1 MHADYT
7 IFLFYFTIGLVILVL
22 ILIFMILVMMV
33 WKRRQSS
40 RHKRISLRFSNWLTE
55 IVLEEFE
62 NNHMFVIPPHIDRLL
77 SKPGSRE
84 VLLQEL
90 ITLKKGLNGSAGQNL
105 MRLYK
110 QLQLDELSVL
120 KLHSQHWHL
129 KVKGMQELAMMD
141 QHQYFNTIRKY
152 LNDPH
157 PYIRMEAQ
165 TALVRYHGFRGLY
178 FLNRMSYPL
187 TEWQQLH
194 LLQLL
199 LNQPAAVAMNIGKLL
214 HSANSSAVQFALR
227 LITEQHDASYYD
239 MVTAC
244 LHHKDDNVK
253 KQAVYCLGELATRQT
268 ASLLITE
275 CMQYSKE
282 IQLTVLHV
290 LKKIGSIAELDL
302 LHKQV
307 LSNDADIRL
316 TCMKAIQ
323 AIKQNKADNTNYYS
337 EEDIFLQTA

>member
-7 IFLFYFTIGLVILVL
+7 IFLFYFTIGLVVLVL
-22 ILIFMILVMMV
+22 ILIFMILVMMA

-40 RHKRISLRFSNWLTE
+40 RHKRISLRFSIWLTE

-62 NNHMFVIPPHIDRLL
+62 NNHMFVIPHHIDRLL
-77 SKPGSRE
+77 SKPGTRE
-84 VLLQEL
+84 VLLEEL
-90 ITLKKGLNGSAGQNL
+90 ITLKKSLNGSAGQNL
-105 MRLYK
+105 RRLYK
-110 QLQLDELSVL
+110 QLQLDELSVQ
-120 KLHSQHWHL
+120 KLYSKYWHL
-129 KVKGMQELAMMD
+129 KAKGMQELAMMD
-141 QHQYFNTIRKY
+141 QRQHFSTIRKY

-178 FLNRMSYPL
+178 FLNKMSYSL
-187 TEWQQLH
+187 TEWQQLN

-199 LNQPAAVAMNIGKLL
+199 LNQPAAAAMNIGKLL
-214 HSANSSAVQFALR
+214 HSPNSSAIQFALR
-227 LITEQHDASYYD
+227 LITEQHDAGYYD
-239 MVTAC
+239 VVATC
-244 LHHKDDNVK
+244 LHHTDDKVK
-253 KQAVYCLGELATRQT
+253 KQAVYCLGELATQQT

-282 IQLTVLHV
+282 IQLAVLHV
-290 LKKIGSIAELDL
+290 LEKIGSIAELDF
-302 LHKQV
+302 LHKHG

-323 AIKQNKADNTNYYS
+323 AIKQHKAGNTNYYS